1 VAITKRPNPLDPRKK
16 PTQKRAGKT
25 VEAIVEAAAH
35 ILERHGL
42 AGYTTNAIAE
52 RAGVSIGSLY
62 QYFGGKDGIT
72 IALVERETAELLRE
86 INEAENIQDWHA
98 GMEAMIRAAVRQQ
111 LRRPQ
116 LARLLDFEEARLPPS
131 AHSRAMADTVLK
143 AIERRLSAMPGRQ
156 EDDMKV
162 MAFDVVALTKGLID
176 AAGARG
182 ESDFSSLEV
191 RARKAVFGYLAA

>member
-1 VAITKRPNPLDPRKK
+1 MATPKQPNPLDPRKK
-16 PTQKRAGKT
+16 PTQQRAAKT

-42 AGYTTNAIAE
+42 EGYTTNAIAE

-72 IALVERETAELLRE
+72 IALVERESAELLRD
-86 INEAENIQDWHA
+86 ISEAEHIGDWQA

-116 LARLLDFEEARLPPS
+116 LARLLDFEEARLPAS
-131 AHSRAMADTVLK
+131 AHSRAVVDTVLK
-143 AIERRLSAMPGRQ
+143 AIEQRLSAMPGRR
-156 EDDMKV
+156 EDDIPV
-162 MAFDVVALTKGLID
+162 MAVDVVALTKGLID

-182 ESDFSSLEV
+182 ENDFSSLER
-191 RARKAVFGYLAA
+191 RARNAVFGYLA